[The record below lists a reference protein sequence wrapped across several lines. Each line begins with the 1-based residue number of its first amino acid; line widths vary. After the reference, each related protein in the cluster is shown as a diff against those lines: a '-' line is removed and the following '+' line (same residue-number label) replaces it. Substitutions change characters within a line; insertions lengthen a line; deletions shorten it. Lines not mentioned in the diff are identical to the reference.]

1 MLCTMCRRWERVQG
15 ASSNGD
21 AWVGGLLPGVVVDDW
36 GEFNFIL
43 VRVRG
48 LGGRQ
53 RMLVRGGNYASRAQL
68 VEALTRQVGPRRGW
82 RVARR
87 GGGAVYGDG
96 EGQAGCSDWVW
107 LARDTPHGPHHWAWA
122 DSTPPVSLSAST
134 SVPFLTLWCAAVY
147 SAPSFPV
154 CADDAALRR
163 AGRAA

>member
-43 VRVRG
+43 VRVRA

-87 GGGAVYGDG
+87 GGLQYTETGKG
-96 EGQAGCSDWVW
+96 
-107 LARDTPHGPHHWAWA
+107 
-122 DSTPPVSLSAST
+122 
-134 SVPFLTLWCAAVY
+134 
-147 SAPSFPV
+147 
-154 CADDAALRR
+154 RR
-163 AGRAA
+163 AAAIGYGWPGIPLMAPTIGRGLTAPLLCRCPRPHLCPS